1 MRISST
7 GNVGIGTT
15 NPSQKLEV
23 NGNISLNS
31 TISNSNQFIGFGI
44 SPVGS
49 ITMYGGQT
57 APSGWHLCNGTA
69 LNRTTYTSLFNIIGT
84 TYGAGN
90 GSTTF
95 ELPNMNGRFV
105 VGTGYIIDDSSQGGH
120 NQTYSLGDKAGT
132 QKHKMI
138 QNEIICTYS

>member
-1 MRISST
+1 M
-7 GNVGIGTT
+7 
-15 NPSQKLEV
+15 
-23 NGNISLNS
+23 
-31 TISNSNQFIGFGI
+31 F
-44 SPVGS
+44 
-49 ITMYGGQT
+49 
-57 APSGWHLCNGTA
+57 LCNGTA
-69 LNRTTYTSLFNIIGT
+69 LNRTSYTSLFNIIGT

-138 QNEIICTYS
+138 QNEMPSHTHSLGNHKIQSHPGTNYNEKRTGTNGGGYICNT